1 MELESEIN
9 NELKLENKQNNFLDT
24 FMGKTINGAIDIG
37 LRTILPDLIEE
48 QIIDIKNALL
58 ENGLQEGIKTAIDSG
73 KNFAKSFLGIFTGN
87 FENIDQ
93 IKIAVGNGGIVDTI
107 SDVIDFSLEKIYEN
121 GSINNAI
128 YSLIKGG
135 KNVLINNITSNLN
148 NELEKQSNLIGN
160 LESNIEKWKEAYTNK
175 NFERMNKI
183 YKNIENNINSI
194 IPIENVIKE
203 IRQIE
208 NVQNF
213 IKSKGENYEISELEK
228 ELIEKFP

>member
-148 NELEKQSNLIGN
+148 N
-160 LESNIEKWKEAYTNK
+160 
-175 NFERMNKI
+175 
-183 YKNIENNINSI
+183 
-194 IPIENVIKE
+194 
-203 IRQIE
+203 
-208 NVQNF
+208 
-213 IKSKGENYEISELEK
+213 
-228 ELIEKFP
+228 

>member
-93 IKIAVGNGGIVDTI
+93 IKIAVGSGGIVDTI

-135 KNVLINNITSNLN
+135 KNVLIKNITSNLN

>member
-1 MELESEIN
+1 M
-9 NELKLENKQNNFLDT
+9 
-24 FMGKTINGAIDIG
+24 
-37 LRTILPDLIEE
+37 
-48 QIIDIKNALL
+48 
-58 ENGLQEGIKTAIDSG
+58 
-73 KNFAKSFLGIFTGN
+73 
-87 FENIDQ
+87 
-93 IKIAVGNGGIVDTI
+93 
-107 SDVIDFSLEKIYEN
+107 
-121 GSINNAI
+121 
-128 YSLIKGG
+128 
-135 KNVLINNITSNLN
+135 
-148 NELEKQSNLIGN
+148 
-160 LESNIEKWKEAYTNK
+160 ESNIEKWKEAYTNK

>member
-160 LESNIEKWKEAYTNK
+160 LESNIEKLKEAYTNK